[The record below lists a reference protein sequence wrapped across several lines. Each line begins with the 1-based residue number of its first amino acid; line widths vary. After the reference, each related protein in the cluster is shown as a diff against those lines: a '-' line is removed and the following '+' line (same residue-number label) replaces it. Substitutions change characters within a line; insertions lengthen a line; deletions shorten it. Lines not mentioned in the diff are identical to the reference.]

1 MWSTRA
7 IEAHRLL
14 EIYLS
19 HRLTGARRYGATLSS
34 SPPKACRFSGRT
46 ARRIAGRFMSPQT
59 SAAIAAAGA
68 TATYRGVWPAP
79 FSSVARPPGNV
90 ASGWPLHRL
99 PGDGG
104 SRERPVLP
112 LPAGGGDTSGCGAA
126 SHRGAPCH
134 RRLKPSGSP
143 ASATPHAWPIPGCRY
158 RPLSP
163 RPS

>member
-1 MWSTRA
+1 
-7 IEAHRLL
+7 
-14 EIYLS
+14 
-19 HRLTGARRYGATLSS
+19 
-34 SPPKACRFSGRT
+34 
-46 ARRIAGRFMSPQT
+46 MSPQT

-112 LPAGGGDTSGCGAA
+112 LPAGGLPNIAGDVEAGWDVWIANDATANLTVDGNGAETIDGSANLTVAAGAA
-126 SHRGAPCH
+126 V
-134 RRLKPSGSP
+134 RLQSP
-143 ASATPHAWPIPGCRY
+143 DR
-158 RPLSP
+158 
-163 RPS
+163 